1 MLNVTLKDHC
11 YDILVERGCLAKTGS
26 FLTQLWQPQKVA
38 IITDD
43 RVAPLYEETVRQSVT
58 AAGFEVVT
66 HVVPEGEASKS
77 LAEAENIYS
86 FLAEAGFTR
95 SDGVIALG
103 GGVIGDLAA
112 FAASTY
118 MRGIHF
124 IQIPTTLLAQ
134 VDSSIGGKTAV
145 NTTKAKNLVGT
156 FSQPDGV
163 LIDPEVLQT
172 LTLRRVREGIAEI
185 IKSAAI
191 ADLNLWE
198 YLKDLQDEADLLAH
212 AEYVIEE
219 TLKVKRQVVE
229 EDEFDN
235 GNRLILNFGHT
246 IGHAIEKTAG
256 YGVVSH
262 GEGVAIGM
270 LAINR
275 HAEAI
280 GLSPVGSTQALKDM
294 IEKFHLPTA
303 SDVWDEQALYEAITH
318 DKKARGN
325 QLKLILLDAI
335 GTAKIV
341 TVPLTELKDYLHKE
355 AL

>member
-1 MLNVTLKDHC
+1 M
-11 YDILVERGCLAKTGS
+11 ERGCLTKTGS
-26 FLTQLWQPQKVA
+26 FLAQLWQPQKVA

-43 RVAPLYEETVRQSVT
+43 RVAPLYEESVRQSVT

-103 GGVIGDLAA
+103 GGVIGDHVPYT
-112 FAASTY
+112 ASTHA
-118 MRGIHF
+118 GLHF
-124 IQIPTTLLAQ
+124 IQILTTLLAQ

-172 LTLRRVREGIAEI
+172 LTMRWVREGIIEI

-198 YLKDLQDEADLLAH
+198 YLKDLQDEADLGTRIR
-212 AEYVIEE
+212 IEE

-235 GNRLILNFGHT
+235 GTRLILNFGHT

-256 YGVVSH
+256 YAWVIT
-262 GEGVAIGM
+262 A
-270 LAINR
+270 R
-275 HAEAI
+275 
-280 GLSPVGSTQALKDM
+280 
-294 IEKFHLPTA
+294 LPA
-303 SDVWDEQALYEAITH
+303 C
-318 DKKARGN
+318 
-325 QLKLILLDAI
+325 
-335 GTAKIV
+335 
-341 TVPLTELKDYLHKE
+341 
-355 AL
+355 

>member
-1 MLNVTLKDHC
+1 MLTVSLKEHQ
-11 YDILVERGCLAKTGS
+11 YDILVKKGCLEDVGNFLAKI
-26 FLTQLWQPQKVA
+26 WQPQKIA

-43 RVAPLYEETVRQSVT
+43 RVAPLYEEKVRQVVT

-66 HVVPEGEASKS
+66 HTVPEGEASKS
-77 LAEAENIYS
+77 LAEAEKIYA
-86 FLAEAGFTR
+86 FLADAGFTR

-145 NTTKAKNLVGT
+145 NTSKAKNLVGT

-163 LIDPEVLQT
+163 FIDTAVLET
-172 LTLRRVREGIAEI
+172 LEIRRVREGIAEI
-185 IKSAAI
+185 IKSATI
-191 ADLNLWE
+191 ADLALWH
-198 YLKDLQDEADLLAH
+198 YLQDLKDEDDLLAH
-212 AEYVIEE
+212 AEYVITE
-219 TLKVKRQVVE
+219 TLKVKRTVVE

-270 LAINR
+270 LAINQQ
-275 HAEAI
+275 AEEQ
-280 GLSPVGSTQALKDM
+280 GLSPAGSTQALKTM
-294 IEKFHLPTA
+294 VEKFHLPTESA
-303 SDVWDEQALYEAITH
+303 NWDEAALFEAITH

-325 QLKLILLDAI
+325 KLKLIILEEI
-335 GTAKIV
+335 GKAKIH
-341 TVPLTELKDYLHKE
+341 TVPIEELKNYLHKE